1 MNEAKTRQEIA
12 LLYGIC
18 TKTFKK
24 WIEREGIIL
33 PPGLISPKDQ
43 KKIFEK
49 LGVPMNSD

>member
-12 LLYGIC
+12 HLYGIC

-24 WIEREGIIL
+24 WIERENINL

-43 KKIFEK
+43 KRIFEK
-49 LGVPMNSD
+49 LGIPINSD